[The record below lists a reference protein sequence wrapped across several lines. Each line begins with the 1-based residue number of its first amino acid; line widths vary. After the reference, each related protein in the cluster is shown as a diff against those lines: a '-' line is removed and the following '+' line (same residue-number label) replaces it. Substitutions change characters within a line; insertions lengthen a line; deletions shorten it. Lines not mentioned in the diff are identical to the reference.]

1 MEVPDKLL
9 EMAVKAYGESVRQT
23 WKMGGRRPKLYR
35 KTQEQK
41 IVDKAVLITYLDIL
55 SRVFDVTGGL
65 FTLMEMAEA
74 SNIINEAGMCRDDP
88 SLTEM
93 EKLIVKGKG

>member
-23 WKMGGRRPKLYR
+23 WKQGGRKPKLYK

-41 IVDKAVLITYLDIL
+41 IVDKTVLTTYLDIL

-65 FTLMEMAEA
+65 FTLMEMAEK
-74 SNIINEAGMCRDDP
+74 SKIINESGKHCDDP
-88 SLTEM
+88 YPVEM
-93 EKLIVKGKG
+93 DKLIVKGKG